1 MNANASNSYIFNLN
15 KLIQGKDQT
24 SNINLSSIK
33 LLFMIY
39 DPTPIPLTSQPANKQ
54 PKL

>member
-15 KLIQGKDQT
+15 KLIHGKDQ
-24 SNINLSSIK
+24 NNLNLNSLK

-39 DPTPIPLTSQPANKQ
+39 DPTPIPLTSQPVNKQ